1 MGHGW
6 DKWDISG
13 TMSDISRTSGTWVGY
28 EWDMGGTQVGHE
40 WDMLDMS
47 GTMSDTSETWGRT
60 GCLGVMID

>member
-1 MGHGW
+1 MGH
-6 DKWDISG
+6 
-13 TMSDISRTSGTWVGY
+13 